1 MTIKKNPKNDLK
13 QQFENLVQNDP
24 KERLQNVQR
33 NYSLMICKN
42 CKQMFS
48 LNNLQ
53 VLSKNDWNNNLQIAD
68 DDHHTVI
75 VWSSYHYMTSI
86 LYCLSWT

>member
-33 NYSLMICKN
+33 NYS
-42 CKQMFS
+42 
-48 LNNLQ
+48 
-53 VLSKNDWNNNLQIAD
+53 
-68 DDHHTVI
+68 
-75 VWSSYHYMTSI
+75 
-86 LYCLSWT
+86 